1 MSYIYLKKTARNKK
15 DRKKRLIF
23 AYSFLSIGVFI
34 LFYTF
39 FPIVKYQ
46 IQYASRFGKIIN
58 PLSSTF
64 YNQSTGS
71 VLGELSGNDYTRLD
85 NWFVSSPSLSDPA
98 PSSSIQNNSYYLSIP
113 TLNIDKAL
121 VKTDTMDL
129 KSSLIQYPQTAFPG
143 QLGNSVV
150 FGHSVLPQF
159 FNPKSYLTIFSN
171 LFKLKIGDQILVDY
185 DNITYTYLVE
195 DIFEVKPTD
204 FSVLEQR
211 YDNRYLTLITCSPPG
226 TYLRRLVIKAK
237 IMP

>member
-1 MSYIYLKKTARNKK
+1 MSYIYLKKTAKNKK
-15 DRKKRLIF
+15 DKKKRLVL

-39 FPIVKYQ
+39 LPIVTYQ

-58 PLSSTF
+58 PLSTNF
-64 YNQSTGS
+64 YNQSAGRI
-71 VLGELSGNDYTRLD
+71 LGDFSGNDYTRLD
-85 NWFVSSPSLSDPA
+85 SWFVDSPSLSEPS
-98 PSSSIQNNSYYLSIP
+98 PSSSIQTNSYYLSIP
-113 TLNIDKAL
+113 SLNIEKAL

-143 QLGNSVV
+143 QIGNSVI

-171 LFKLKIGDQILVDY
+171 LFKLKTGDQILIDY

-226 TYLRRLVIKAK
+226 TYLRRLVIKSK
-237 IMP
+237 LLN